1 MTSQQAWI
9 AAVALALGVSG
20 CGNGLSQ
27 LSSLP
32 SAPISTYRVGVGDEL
47 RVMIPELTE
56 GGTTN
61 VTYIVNESGNLSL
74 PVLGDVPA
82 SGKTVPELQQDLAQR
97 LVRARLLSAPTVSIQ
112 PVRLRPIYVLGEVQK
127 PGEYAFSPGMSVL
140 AAVAAAGGY
149 TFRARESQVGI
160 TRIVNGKSVTGRATE
175 HDMLQPGDA
184 IRVYERWL

>member
-1 MTSQQAWI
+1 MVSHKAWV
-9 AAVALALGVSG
+9 AALSLALSLGG

-27 LSSLP
+27 LAALP
-32 SAPISTYRVGVGDEL
+32 SSPVNTYRVGVGDEL

-56 GGTTN
+56 GNGAN
-61 VTYIVNESGNLSL
+61 VTYVVNEGGNLSL

-82 SGKTVPELQQDLAQR
+82 SGKTVPELQQDLVQR
-97 LVRARLLSAPTVSIQ
+97 LVSARLLSAPTVSVQ

-140 AAVAAAGGY
+140 SAIAAAGGY
-149 TFRARESQVGI
+149 TFRAKESAVGI
-160 TRIVNGKSVTGRATE
+160 TRIIDGKQTTGRASE
-175 HDMLQPGDA
+175 NDMLQPGDA